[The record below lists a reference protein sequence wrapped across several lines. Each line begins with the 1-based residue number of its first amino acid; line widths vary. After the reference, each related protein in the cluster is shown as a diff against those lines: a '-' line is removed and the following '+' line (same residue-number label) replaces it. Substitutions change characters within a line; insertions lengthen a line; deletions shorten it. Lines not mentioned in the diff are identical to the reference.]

1 MGSSQT
7 KKNDFFNLKAE
18 TKENDFTSWASFYE
32 GLDNLSTDPADP
44 RITHS
49 KAEQKLVRQ
58 VAAGYVQDNP
68 DLTQQQKE
76 EVLSGGQDKHIWPM
90 ARCISF
96 CKMAAY
102 KTKDGE
108 LDFKMDKEHFRENMG
123 NCLDQ
128 ACNVVQHKM
137 NACLDKQYSSKS
149 VEHGA
154 TSDDLMLVEP
164 GFTSD
169 DLMLAQMED
178 LEDHDFFKNTDDEG
192 YGKITSSASFYK
204 DLDNLRTDPAHPGI
218 VSSERDRELVRLCAK
233 KITSC
238 AHPDLTQ
245 QQKEE
250 ILSGKQDK
258 HIWPMVRCQQFCAMA
273 AYKIS
278 TDEEGMQWLLARSQL
293 TREEIFRKI
302 MMKCLDQAEFNQMS
316 KKMDASLAEEYN

>member
-7 KKNDFFNLKAE
+7 KKNDFFNLSAG

-32 GLDNLSTDPADP
+32 GLDKLSTDPSDP

-49 KAEQKLVRQ
+49 KAEQKIVRKL
-58 VAAGYVQDNP
+58 AGGYVHDNP

-76 EVLSGGQDKHIWPM
+76 EVLLGGQDKHIWPM
-90 ARCISF
+90 ARCLSF

-192 YGKITSSASFYK
+192 YGKITSSASFYTG
-204 DLDNLRTDPAHPGI
+204 LDNLSTDPAKPGI
-218 VSSERDRELVRLCAK
+218 ISSKADQKVVRKLAGVYVQA
-233 KITSC
+233 T
-238 AHPDLTQ
+238 PDLTQ
-245 QQKEE
+245 QQQEE

-258 HIWPMVRCQQFCAMA
+258 HIWPMARCQQFCAMA
-273 AYKIS
+273 AYNIA
-278 TDEEGMQWLLARSQL
+278 DNEES
-293 TREEIFRKI
+293 FRKT
-302 MMKCLDQAEFNQMS
+302 MMKCLEQAEFNQIS
-316 KKMDASLAEEYN
+316 AKMDASLAEEYS